1 MSQIQA
7 TASSGPSS
15 KQAKVR
21 ATWRTFEG
29 WLAQGKRTL
38 TTQQS
43 QADSDAA
50 KDYKTLSLVEKAK
63 TSLKQFKTN
72 KRAELEK
79 AFYAKAREE
88 WQDRLRKAGLK
99 DEDWGTMTE
108 AERKSVEKGLGAH
121 LAAEVEKVES
131 TTTAAAA
138 ATTSAAQEA
147 ASTSSMALVTSSGL
161 LSAPKMFPSVSTSSV
176 SSYASAASYEFVKPS
191 DLGSDDDGDDD
202 PTETFAHATA
212 ALVRAIILISV
223 LVPAEFLV

>member
-7 TASSGPSS
+7 TASSGSS

-43 QADSDAA
+43 QADNDAT
-50 KDYKTLSLVEKAK
+50 KEYKNLSSVDKAK
-63 TSLKQFKTN
+63 TSLKQFKTD

-99 DEDWGTMTE
+99 DEDWGTMTD
-108 AERKSVEKGLGAH
+108 AEKKSVEKALGAH
-121 LAAEVEKVES
+121 LAAEVGKSSES
-131 TTTAAAA
+131 TTA
-138 ATTSAAQEA
+138 SAVQES
-147 ASTSSMALVTSSGL
+147 ASSSSMALVTSSGL

-202 PTETFAHATA
+202 PEETFAHATT
-212 ALVRAIILISV
+212 ALVRATIFISD
-223 LVPAEFLV
+223 LVPAESHP